1 VEIVDDDEIYP
12 LTLKEASNVFRRVQ
26 RHDSRHNKV
35 IFHAAA
41 RWLSRGKVLERVF
54 QLWQKLRVFFAQQ
67 GYTISTNFRGNFWL
81 YLNQISL
88 SWIVQPFT
96 SREIDLGFSHVA
108 GTTQKTTRHET
119 HNTKINEKQ
128 SSCL

>member
-1 VEIVDDDEIYP
+1 
-12 LTLKEASNVFRRVQ
+12 VQ

-41 RWLSRGKVLERVF
+41 RRLSRGKVLERVF
-54 QLWQKLRVFFAQQ
+54 QLWQKLQVFFAQQ

-81 YLNQISL
+81 YLNLISL

-96 SREIDLGFSHVA
+96 SREIDFGLFACSWNNAENG
-108 GTTQKTTRHET
+108 KTRHT
-119 HNTKINEKQ
+119 
-128 SSCL
+128 